1 MNNTDE
7 AIYRILILLTPVL
20 LSILAFVG
28 ALSVNWLVKINNSL
42 QEMKVIIAQISQKH
56 DDLKER
62 VDSMEEK
69 IYR

>member
-7 AIYRILILLTPVL
+7 AIYRILILLTPIL